1 MPNTARPAAASRL
14 ALKETEEEELSRRG
28 YHLELHIGE
37 GSYAKVKSATSDRLH
52 GKVAIKI
59 IHKSLAPQ
67 DFREKF
73 LPRELSVLTKV
84 DHPHVIKVHEIM
96 ELGSRVYIVMDY
108 AGHGDLLEYIQLH
121 GALSESKVRVMFR
134 QLLTGV
140 QYLHSRGIVHRDLKC
155 ENVLLDS
162 KNNIKLSDFGF
173 AREFRQGELSRTF
186 CGSAAYAAPEVL
198 QGIPYLAELY
208 DVWSLGVILYIMACG
223 SMPFD
228 DSNIKKMIKIQLEKK
243 YGFPRSRKVNQ
254 DCKDLINQILTPNV
268 TERPTIEQLLQHTF
282 LAQGGAS
289 SSSDQVAS
297 DNTLPQGTTGG
308 SHDVTHGSPAAEQ
321 RTPDGAVGGATAHDA
336 SVRPKEPRPNAALVP
351 RDHHRPNA
359 TLTPVQAQD
368 PHFRAPTPIPPA
380 HQPISSQHH
389 QPITNQQHQPISNQY
404 RRHSRDDNKHQASGQ
419 KPQHTEKSK
428 K

>member
-1 MPNTARPAAASRL
+1 MPNTTRPASRL
-14 ALKETEEEELSRRG
+14 SIKETEEEELGRRG

-37 GSYAKVKSATSDRLH
+37 GSYAKVKSASSERLH
-52 GKVAIKI
+52 CKVAIKI

-96 ELGSRVYIVMDY
+96 EMGPRVYIVMDY

-121 GALSESKVRVMFR
+121 GALPESKVRVMFR

-140 QYLHSRGIVHRDLKC
+140 QYLHSQGIVHRDLKC
-155 ENVLLDS
+155 ENILLDS
-162 KNNIKLSDFGF
+162 KNNIKISDFGF

-228 DSNIKKMIKIQLEKK
+228 DSNIKKMIKVQLEKK
-243 YGFPRSRKVNQ
+243 YGFPRSKRVNQ
-254 DCKDLINQILTPNV
+254 DCKELINEILTPSV
-268 TERPTIEQLLQHTF
+268 TNRPTIEQVLQHHFFT
-282 LAQGGAS
+282 QGGAS

-297 DNTLPQGTTGG
+297 GNAAPQGATGG
-308 SHDVTHGSPAAEQ
+308 SHDAATQGGPAAGCS
-321 RTPDGAVGGATAHDA
+321 TPEGAVGGAPAQDA
-336 SVRPKEPRPNAALVP
+336 AVRPKTRSPREPRHDATLVP
-351 RDHHRPNA
+351 RDHHQPNA
-359 TLTPVQAQD
+359 TLMPVQAQD
-368 PHFRAPTPIPPA
+368 PQFRAPTPIPPT
-380 HQPISSQHH
+380 HDHPPIA
-389 QPITNQQHQPISNQY
+389 NQY
-404 RRHSRDDNKHQASGQ
+404 RGHSRDDKHQ
-419 KPQHTEKSK
+419 KPQHPEKSK

>member
-1 MPNTARPAAASRL
+1 MPNTTRPVPSSRL
-14 ALKETEEEELSRRG
+14 ALKELEEEELSKRG

-37 GSYAKVKSATSDRLH
+37 GSYAKVKSASSDRLH
-52 GKVAIKI
+52 CKVAIKI
-59 IHKSLAPQ
+59 IHKTLAPQ

-96 ELGSRVYIVMDY
+96 ELGPRVYIVMDY

-121 GALSESKVRVMFR
+121 GAIAESKVRVMFR

-155 ENVLLDS
+155 ENILLDA
-162 KNNIKLSDFGF
+162 KNNIKISDFGF
-173 AREFRQGELSRTF
+173 AREMRQSELSRTF

-228 DSNIKKMIKIQLEKK
+228 DSNIKKMIKVQLEKK
-243 YGFPRSRKVNQ
+243 YGFPRSKKVNQ
-254 DCKDLINQILTPNV
+254 ECKDLINEILTPSV
-268 TERPTIEQLLQHTF
+268 TDRPTIGQVLQHTF
-282 LAQGGAS
+282 FSQGGAS

-297 DNTLPQGTTGG
+297 GNSVPQGATGG
-308 SHDVTHGSPAAEQ
+308 SHDAATDSRPAAEQ
-321 RTPDGAVGGATAHDA
+321 RTTTGAVGGATAQDA
-336 SVRPKEPRPNAALVP
+336 SVRPKDP
-351 RDHHRPNA
+351 RPNA
-359 TLTPVQAQD
+359 TLVPVQAQD
-368 PHFRAPTPIPPA
+368 PKFRAPTPIPPSHNPA
-380 HQPISSQHH
+380 PTTHH
-389 QPITNQQHQPISNQY
+389 PVTNQY
-404 RRHSRDDNKHQASGQ
+404 RRLSRDDKQHPSSQ
-419 KPQHTEKSK
+419 KPEKSK